1 MTQRSLSV
9 GKNLAAGVETTIY
22 TVPTGYTAEWE
33 LLYLHNSSGN
43 TKTITVDWYDDS
55 ENAHIAVLTTYSMAA
70 KDYFKFDGGA
80 RVVMD
85 EGDQVHISTEA
96 GSAFTV
102 ICTFKIER
110 KA

>member
-1 MTQRSLSV
+1 MTQRAISV
-9 GKNLAAGVETTIY
+9 GKNLAAGVETVVY

-43 TKTITVDWYDDS
+43 TKTVTVDWYDLS
-55 ENAHIAVLTTYSMAA
+55 TTTHVALLTTYSMVA
-70 KDYFKFDGGA
+70 KDYLKFDGS

-85 EGDQVHISTEA
+85 EGDEVHITTEA
-96 GSAFTV
+96 ASAFGV
-102 ICTFKIER
+102 ICTFNIER

>member
-1 MTQRSLSV
+1 MRPISI
-9 GKNLAAGVETTIY
+9 GKNLAAGVETTLY

-33 LLYLHNSSGN
+33 LLYLHNTTVAN
-43 TKTITVDWYDDS
+43 RQITVDWYDVS
-55 ENAHIAVLTTYSMAA
+55 ENTHVAILTNYDMNA

-85 EGDQVHISTEA
+85 EGDQVHISTESS
-96 GSAFTV
+96 SAFGV
-102 ICTFKIER
+102 ICTFNLER